1 MTLDIQTAE
10 VVLLTLPAKETSY
23 NASLLLVWL
32 VSKLQLTVS

>member
-10 VVLLTLPAKETSY
+10 VVLLTLPAKETS
-23 NASLLLVWL
+23 SLLLVWL